1 MLLHLAWPVV
11 LGPQVRPLRLPYR
24 CAQPGDQCQVAG
36 WGTTASRRGKSWG
49 PWGLYLGE
57 GGRGVW
63 TPGPE
68 GGAFGSLR
76 PELGTVWVSGLLD
89 PGGLGA
95 GPQDYLMFSPISEVQ
110 QAPELLP
117 CLYPEP

>member
-95 GPQDYLMFSPISEVQ
+95 GPRIT
-110 QAPELLP
+110 
-117 CLYPEP
+117 